1 MKQTKPSCLAI
12 IPARG
17 GSKGVPRKN
26 VKLLAGRPLI
36 AWTIRAA
43 REAKRVTRVV
53 VSTDDAEIARVA
65 NECGAGVVWRPA
77 EISGDIA
84 SSESA
89 LLHVLGHLRETENY
103 RPELLAFLQCTS
115 PLTTA
120 ADIDG
125 TIGAMLDQRA
135 DSALSAAR
143 FFHFVWRVDS
153 DGASGVNHD
162 KRVRQRRQERPAE
175 FLENGAIY
183 AMRTEGF
190 LAARHRFFGK
200 TAIYEVEA
208 GRSLEIDEPDDFEVA
223 EVLLRRRDENER
235 RALLPS
241 PVGAVV
247 FDFDGVFTDDRVLVD
262 ETGRE
267 AVTCSRSDGHGLS
280 GLTKMGVPMLVIS
293 KEVNPV
299 VGARCTKLGMEC
311 VQSCDDK
318 LPVMTQWLKQR
329 GIKTANTVYVGN
341 DVNDL
346 ECLAAVGCGVVVA
359 DAHAEA
365 RAAARM
371 VLSRPG
377 GRGAVRELCNLILKG
392 MSR

>member
-1 MKQTKPSCLAI
+1 MAQTGPSCLAI

-17 GSKGVPRKN
+17 GSKGIPRKN
-26 VKLLAGRPLI
+26 VRLLAGRPLI

-65 NECGAGVVWRPA
+65 NECGAGVVWRPP
-77 EISGDIA
+77 EISGDTA

-115 PLTTA
+115 PLMTA

-125 TIGAMLDQRA
+125 TIATMLDQRA
-135 DSALSAAR
+135 ASALSAAR
-143 FFHFVWRVDS
+143 FGHFVWRVGS
-153 DGASGVNHD
+153 DGACGMNHD

-175 FLENGAIY
+175 YLENGAVY

-200 TAIYEVEA
+200 TAIYEVDA
-208 GRSLEIDEPDDFEVA
+208 GRSIEIDEPEDFAVA
-223 EVLLRRRDENER
+223 EMLLRRREQSER
-235 RALLPS
+235 RSFLPS

-262 ETGRE
+262 QDGRE
-267 AVTCSRSDGHGLS
+267 AVMCSRSDGHGLAA
-280 GLTKMGVPMLVIS
+280 LAKACMPMLVIS
-293 KEVNPV
+293 KEANPV
-299 VGARCTKLGMEC
+299 VSARCAKLGIEC
-311 VQSCDDK
+311 SQGCDEK
-318 LPVMTQWLKQR
+318 LPVMSRWLKRR
-329 GIKTANTVYVGN
+329 GIKPAHTVYVGN
-341 DVNDL
+341 DLNDL
-346 ECLAAVGCGVVVA
+346 ECLGAVGCGVAVA
-359 DAHAEA
+359 DAHAEVRAGA
-365 RAAARM
+365 RLL
-371 VLSRPG
+371 LSRPG
-377 GRGAVRELCNLILKG
+377 GYGAVRELCDLILEG
-392 MSR
+392 IDQ

>member
-1 MKQTKPSCLAI
+1 MAQSTPSCLAI

-26 VKLLAGRPLI
+26 VRLLAGRPLI

-53 VSTDDAEIARVA
+53 VSTDDGEIARVA
-65 NECGAGVVWRPA
+65 GECGAGVVWRPA
-77 EISGDIA
+77 EISGDTA

-120 ADIDG
+120 GDIDG
-125 TIGAMLDQRA
+125 TIGAMLDERA
-135 DSALSAAR
+135 DCALSATR
-143 FFHFVWRVDS
+143 FFHFVWRIDS

-162 KRVRQRRQERPAE
+162 KRVRQRRQERAAE
-175 FLENGAIY
+175 FLENGAVY
-183 AMRTEGF
+183 AMRTDGF

-200 TAIYEVEA
+200 TAIHEVDA
-208 GRSLEIDEPDDFEVA
+208 GRSLEIDDPKDFAVA
-223 EVLLRRRDENER
+223 EVLLRRREERER
-235 RALLPS
+235 RSLLPS
-241 PVGAVV
+241 PVAAVV

-262 ETGRE
+262 ERGRE
-267 AVTCSRSDGHGLS
+267 AVTCSRSDGHGL
-280 GLTKMGVPMLVIS
+280 GALAKMGVPMLVIS
-293 KEVNPV
+293 KEANPV
-299 VGARCTKLGMEC
+299 VGTRCAKLAIEC
-311 VQSCDDK
+311 VQACSDK
-318 LPVMTQWLKQR
+318 LPVMNQWLKQR
-329 GIKTANTVYVGN
+329 GIKAANTVYVGN

-377 GRGAVRELCNLILKG
+377 GGGAVRELCDLILKG
-392 MSR
+392 TDQ

>member
-1 MKQTKPSCLAI
+1 MAQATPSCLAI

-26 VKLLAGRPLI
+26 VTLLAGRPLI
-36 AWTIRAA
+36 AWTIGAA

-65 NECGAGVVWRPA
+65 GECGAGVVWRPA
-77 EISGDIA
+77 EISDDSA

-135 DSALSAAR
+135 DCALSAAR

-153 DGASGVNHD
+153 DGACGVNHD
-162 KRVRQRRQERPAE
+162 KRVRQRRQERPPE
-175 FLENGAIY
+175 FLENGAVY
-183 AMRTEGF
+183 AMRTDGF

-200 TAIYEVEA
+200 TAIYEVAA
-208 GRSLEIDEPDDFEVA
+208 GRALEIDEPGDFEVA
-223 EVLLRRRDENER
+223 EVLLRRREESQR
-235 RALLPS
+235 RSLLPS
-241 PVGAVV
+241 PVAAVV
-247 FDFDGVFTDDRVLVD
+247 FDFDGVFTDDLVLVD
-262 ETGRE
+262 ESGRE
-267 AVTCSRSDGHGLS
+267 AVTCSRSDGHGLAALAKS
-280 GLTKMGVPMLVIS
+280 GVPMLVIS
-293 KEVNPV
+293 KEANPV
-299 VGARCTKLGMEC
+299 VGARCAKLGIKC
-311 VQSCDDK
+311 VQGCNDK
-318 LPVMTQWLKQR
+318 LPVMSQWLKQG
-329 GIKTANTVYVGN
+329 GINAANTVYVGN

-346 ECLAAVGCGVVVA
+346 ECLAAVGCGVAVA
-359 DAHAEA
+359 DAHVEV

-377 GRGAVRELCNLILKG
+377 GHGAVRESCDLIMKG